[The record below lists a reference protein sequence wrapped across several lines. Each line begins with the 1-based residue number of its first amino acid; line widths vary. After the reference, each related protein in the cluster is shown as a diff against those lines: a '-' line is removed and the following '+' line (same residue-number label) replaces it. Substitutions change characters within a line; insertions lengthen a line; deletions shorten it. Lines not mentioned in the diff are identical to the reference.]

1 MKIVVG
7 YDEEFNTSYHKCIR
21 SIGYPVDPT
30 PNYIITRAQDG
41 ATQFTYSRFA
51 IPLIYNG
58 WVIFCDSDFIFLEDI
73 KKLYDLRD
81 DKYAVMVCKHPD
93 YKPNSS
99 IKMNNKKQSEYHRKN
114 WSSLILWNCDHAANK
129 VLTEDVINNIE
140 PSYLHQFKWLSD
152 NLIGSIPLEWNT
164 LVGYYH
170 FENPKALHYTDG
182 TPDIIGKTEYE
193 EEYWNDEI

>member
-7 YDEEFNTSYHKCIR
+7 YDEEFITSYYRCTK
-21 SIGYPVDPT
+21 SIKYPVDPT
-30 PNYIITRAQDG
+30 PNYLITREKDG
-41 ATQFTYSRFA
+41 ATEFTYSRFA
-51 IPLIYNG
+51 IPYLYND

-93 YKPNSS
+93 YIPKSE
-99 IKMNNKKQSEYHRKN
+99 IKMGNRKQTTYHRKN
-114 WSSLILWNCDHAANK
+114 WSSLILWNCNHEANK
-129 VLTEDVINNIE
+129 ILTQDTINTVE
-140 PSYLHQFKWLSD
+140 PSFLHQFKWLSND
-152 NLIGSIPLEWNT
+152 LIGSIPLEWNT

-182 TPDIIGKTEYE
+182 TPDIIGKTKYE
-193 EEYWNDEI
+193 KEYWNA